1 MVGTAQPAGTP
12 NRPAQADE
20 RRAATRRMPGARE
33 ETRMHA
39 GLTGKAAL
47 VCAASRGLGK
57 AAARGLAAEGASVA
71 ICARSQGPLEAAAEE
86 IRAETGAVVLALVAD
101 VSRQADVVRVVEETV
116 RRLGRLD
123 ILVTNSG
130 GPKAGL
136 FGAISD
142 ADWRDAVDLVLLSAV
157 RLCSEAVPHMRRVG
171 GGRIVHITSVSAK
184 QPIPGLMLSNALRPA
199 VTGFAKTLAAEL
211 ARDNILVNCVAPG
224 YTRTERVVALAQAA
238 AAREGAALDAIQAR
252 NIQEIPLGRMAEP
265 EDIADAIVF
274 LASERSRSIT
284 GTTLAVDGG
293 YLRGLL

>member
-1 MVGTAQPAGTP
+1 MQT
-12 NRPAQADE
+12 
-20 RRAATRRMPGARE
+20 
-33 ETRMHA
+33 

-47 VCAASRGLGK
+47 VCAASRGLGR

-71 ICARSQGPLEAAAEE
+71 VCARDKAALDAAAAE
-86 IRAETGAVVLALVAD
+86 IAAETGAHVLALAAD
-101 VSRQADVVRVVEETV
+101 VSRHADIVRVVEETV
-116 RRLGRLD
+116 RRFGRLD

-142 ADWRDAVDLVLLSAV
+142 SDWRDAIELVLMSAV
-157 RLCSEAVPHMRRVG
+157 RLCAEAVPHMRRAG
-171 GGRIVHITSVSAK
+171 GGRIIHVTSVSAK

-224 YTRTERVVALAQAA
+224 YTRTERVAELAQAT
-238 AAREGAALDAIQAR
+238 AAREGVPLETVQAR
-252 NIQEIPLGRMAEP
+252 NVQDIPLGRMAEP
-265 EDIADAIVF
+265 EDIADAVVF
-274 LASERSRSIT
+274 LASERGRSIT
-284 GTTLAVDGG
+284 GTTIAVDGG